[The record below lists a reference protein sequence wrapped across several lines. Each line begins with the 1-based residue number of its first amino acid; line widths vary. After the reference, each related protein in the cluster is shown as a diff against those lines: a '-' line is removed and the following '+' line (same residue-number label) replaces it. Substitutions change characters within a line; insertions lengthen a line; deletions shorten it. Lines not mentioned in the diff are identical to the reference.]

1 MAEGQ
6 RSPPNVSAFSVSAQ
20 SPSKLNWKPSEVTGL
35 SVVVLHTS
43 EMGWEAE
50 GGQNEGGQGALGSS
64 CQPGPGKQAGGQDRK
79 EGSRSGGLSGV

>member
-50 GGQNEGGQGALGSS
+50 VGQN
-64 CQPGPGKQAGGQDRK
+64 
-79 EGSRSGGLSGV
+79 